1 MVTIFFGRFTQF
13 ALALIM
19 MRVMTTLLA
28 PMEVGRLFLIASSTA
43 FFALFLINPVGM
55 FISRRMHTWES
66 FGNLKNYLHYYFIYL
81 LLIAFLSPQIL
92 IILEAF
98 GLLDLHTNYIWIY
111 FLVSGSLLITT
122 VNQTIIPALN
132 AFGYINSF
140 IGFTLATLVSG
151 FLFAISLIYTFG
163 AFAEYWLLGLL
174 AGQLVFGVIAYRYL
188 FFKIKS
194 SNLLSNFDWITKG
207 NHLRT
212 LFNFAWPVS
221 ISVGLGWIQNQSYRF
236 FIEEYMGLAVL
247 GLFVAGYGIS
257 VGIMSAFES
266 ILTAYY
272 QPNFYR
278 AVNAGNH
285 KAQELAW
292 KNYASIMLPAL
303 ILMVFYIVLMAPDL
317 TRVLLGKD
325 YQSSSQFILWG
336 ALAEGFRVLANI
348 YGLAAHAIMR
358 THLLLVANFLAAL
371 FFVILINFLLPIM
384 GVLGA
389 GISLAFSGL
398 ILVLLLYLSIKSKF
412 NLTLPKIKLLE
423 TFIYICLLAIFF
435 YLVKIFIIFSNFWVS
450 SFLLGVTGILFLLM
464 QYRLLRDSEHQA

>member
-1 MVTIFFGRFTQF
+1 MAVIFFGRFFQF
-13 ALALIM
+13 ALALVM
-19 MRVMTTLLA
+19 MRVMTSLL
-28 PMEVGRLFLIASSTA
+28 PPGEVGRLFLITSSTA
-43 FFALFLINPVGM
+43 FFALFLVNPVGM
-55 FISRRMHTWES
+55 FVNRRLHAWEKL
-66 FGNLKNYLHYYFIYL
+66 GNLKKYLKYYFIYL
-81 LLIAFLSPQIL
+81 LLIALLSPQIL
-92 IILEAF
+92 IILQSF
-98 GLLDLHTNYIWIY
+98 GLINLHTSYMWIY

-122 VNQTIIPALN
+122 VNLTVIPALN
-132 AFGYINSF
+132 AFGYINPF
-140 IGFTLATLVSG
+140 IGFTLASLISG
-151 FLFAISLIYTFG
+151 FLFAISLIYSFG
-163 AFAEYWLLGLL
+163 TFAEFWLLGLL
-174 AGQLVFGVIAYRYL
+174 AGQFFFGLIAYRYL
-188 FFKIKS
+188 FSKIKS
-194 SNLLSNFDWITKG
+194 FNSLYSFNFTQKG

-221 ISVGLGWIQNQSYRF
+221 ISVGLGWVQNQSYRF
-236 FIEEYMGLAVL
+236 FIEDSMGLAIL

-266 ILTAYY
+266 ILTTYY
-272 QPNFYR
+272 QPHFYR

-336 ALAEGFRVLANI
+336 ALAEGFRVVANI

-371 FFVILINFLLPIM
+371 FFVILINWLMPII

-398 ILVLLLYLSIKSKF
+398 ILVLLLHLTIGSNF
-412 NLTLPKIKLLE
+412 NLTLPKIKLQE
-423 TFIYICLLAIFF
+423 TLLYIFLLAIFF
-435 YLVKIFIIFSNFWVS
+435 YLFKFFTVFGNFWVS
-450 SFLLGVTGILFLLM
+450 SFLLGVTGIIFLLM
-464 QYRLLRDSEHQA
+464 QYRILRDFEHEA